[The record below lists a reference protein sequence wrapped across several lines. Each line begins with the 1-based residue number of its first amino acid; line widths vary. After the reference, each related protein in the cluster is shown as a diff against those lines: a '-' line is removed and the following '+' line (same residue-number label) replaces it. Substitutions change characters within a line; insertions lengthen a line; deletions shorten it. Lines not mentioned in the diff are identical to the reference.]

1 MRGARGLKN
10 LTLVLGIVLSGLL
23 LLAWTGTWFTLHLRP
38 TDTTSSVLAVTGDVA
53 APGLIGL
60 ALAGLALV
68 AALAIAGRVFRV
80 VLGVLELLIG
90 LTTVLSSLLALGDP
104 VTASTAAITK
114 ASGISGA
121 RSVADVVTSVTVT
134 AWPALGVVLGA
145 LLALLGLFILVTGH
159 RWPVGS
165 RRYQPVRLERDDEDS
180 SRVSDWDRLSGG
192 GDPTSR

>member
-10 LTLVLGIVLSGLL
+10 LTLVLGIVLSGLV
-23 LLAWTGTWFTLHLRP
+23 LLAWTGTWFTVTLRP
-38 TDTTSSVLAVTGDVA
+38 AATTSTLSVTGDVA

-80 VLGVLELLIG
+80 VLGVLEVLIG
-90 LTTVLSSLLALGDP
+90 FTTVLSSILALGDP
-104 VTASTAAITK
+104 VGASSAAITK
-114 ASGISGA
+114 ASGISG
-121 RSVADVVTSVTVT
+121 RHSVAGLVESVSVS
-134 AWPALGVVLGA
+134 AWPALGVVFGA
-145 LLALLGLFILVTGH
+145 LLLLLGVFILVTGH
-159 RWPVGS
+159 RWPTGS
-165 RRYQPVRLERDDEDS
+165 RRYQPVRLEEDGGDG